1 MAIEPEYLAL
11 FNGYMNDKVDA
22 DMDRRS
28 PMTYCAQGMS
38 IQADA
43 LFIQGFKDTLFPLN
57 QGLNNRACALTGGKD
72 VRFVGETQFAGFY
85 KAIINDDVRVLRSS
99 LSRNVGRIGAS
110 QREVLRMVTSEEGL
124 TCNGR
129 SLIEF
134 SVERHADAVHDY
146 LMSRS

>member
-1 MAIEPEYLAL
+1 MKLAKTV
-11 FNGYMNDKVDA
+11 KVLA
-22 DMDRRS
+22 A
-28 PMTYCAQGMS
+28 TATVAFS
-38 IQADA
+38 INASAAAPQ
-43 LFIQGFKDTLFPLN
+43 T
-57 QGLNNRACALTGGKD
+57 D
-72 VRFVGETQFAGFY
+72 VRFVGETQFAGFC
-85 KAIINDDVRVLRSS
+85 KAIINDDVRVVRSS

-124 TCNGR
+124 TCNGS

>member
-1 MAIEPEYLAL
+1 MKLAKTV
-11 FNGYMNDKVDA
+11 KVLA
-22 DMDRRS
+22 A
-28 PMTYCAQGMS
+28 TATVAFS
-38 IQADA
+38 INASAAAPQ
-43 LFIQGFKDTLFPLN
+43 
-57 QGLNNRACALTGGKD
+57 KD
-72 VRFVGETQFAGFY
+72 VRFVGETQFAGFC

-124 TCNGR
+124 TCNGS

-134 SVERHADAVHDY
+134 SVERHADAVHDS

>member
-1 MAIEPEYLAL
+1 MKLAKTV
-11 FNGYMNDKVDA
+11 KVLA
-22 DMDRRS
+22 A
-28 PMTYCAQGMS
+28 TATVAFS
-38 IQADA
+38 INASAAPQ
-43 LFIQGFKDTLFPLN
+43 
-57 QGLNNRACALTGGKD
+57 KD
-72 VRFVGETQFAGFY
+72 VRFVGETQFAGFC

-124 TCNGR
+124 TCNGS

-134 SVERHADAVHDY
+134 SVKRHADAVHDY

>member
-1 MAIEPEYLAL
+1 MKLAKTV
-11 FNGYMNDKVDA
+11 KVLA
-22 DMDRRS
+22 A
-28 PMTYCAQGMS
+28 TATVAFS
-38 IQADA
+38 INASAAAPQ
-43 LFIQGFKDTLFPLN
+43 
-57 QGLNNRACALTGGKD
+57 KD
-72 VRFVGETQFAGFY
+72 VRFVGETQFAGFC

-110 QREVLRMVTSEEGL
+110 QREVLRMVT
-124 TCNGR
+124 CNGS